1 MVVSA
6 SKPRP
11 VPTST
16 TTVPFPAS
24 TTATNS
30 SPLTPSSSHSTTST
44 WTSYSATTS
53 HGSPPQS
60 TDPNPA
66 VTPSIDTTVTPSVY
80 PVAPAQPCGGASP
93 NLSISTGPHHSRWF
107 QTKLHTPPHS
117 PIDVGS
123 WTTSTAT
130 TNTSSSATPSTLN
143 VLRTRSPS
151 APSPLN
157 HTSTTTSVLTGH
169 VPGRS
174 TSSAPSTRAT
184 SGFPWPIAP
193 QHYEARPYPEA
204 RSYPDYFDQSAFT
217 QLAYHPSDYLFGHGD
232 GPFGQPTTSR
242 GSARIPV
249 TPLAH
254 HHSQPNLH
262 SHAPPS
268 NGRPLSYVHESDE
281 GSASSSGSDAGYGAS
296 RLASKSMSDVHQTSS
311 GKNGEL
317 SRSLM

>member
-1 MVVSA
+1 MS
-6 SKPRP
+6 
-11 VPTST
+11 
-16 TTVPFPAS
+16 
-24 TTATNS
+24 
-30 SPLTPSSSHSTTST
+30 
-44 WTSYSATTS
+44 
-53 HGSPPQS
+53 
-60 TDPNPA
+60 
-66 VTPSIDTTVTPSVY
+66 VT
-80 PVAPAQPCGGASP
+80 
-93 NLSISTGPHHSRWF
+93 TGPHHSRWF

-217 QLAYHPSDYLFGHGD
+217 QLAYHPSDYLFGQGD

-242 GSARIPV
+242 GSARFPV

-281 GSASSSGSDAGYGAS
+281 GSASSSASDAGYGAS

-317 SRSLM
+317 SRFVDVARVNASLDRYRQARGYRRLAQELRIAVWRGVLVPHSGRGSCAPRSSPERHRIPRDSSAQVSLFPLACRLA